1 MNKKFN
7 HYILIWGIMLAVFVI
22 AAVVASVV
30 LDIESKGFF
39 FGFIGV
45 ALAYLAEIACARKV
59 FAQDSL
65 QKFFYNIPIL
75 QILHGSLFLI
85 TVLGSACML
94 IPQVPDW
101 TGAVVCLFIAAV
113 TAIAVTKASAAAE
126 IVSEI
131 DEKVAA
137 STESMKKLRAEA
149 VSLSTMITDPE
160 AKNAVKKIEEL
171 LRYSDPVSSSETAG
185 LEAQIAV
192 RIADLKDLLQKKAE
206 STAIQDLC
214 TKLEGLIR
222 ERNQIAKETK

>member
-7 HYILIWGIMLAVFVI
+7 HYILIWGIMLAIFVI
-22 AAVVASVV
+22 AAIAASVI

-45 ALAYLAEIACARKV
+45 ALAYFAEIACARKV

-185 LEAQIAV
+185 RKPV
-192 RIADLKDLLQKKAE
+192 RPIIISD
-206 STAIQDLC
+206 
-214 TKLEGLIR
+214 
-222 ERNQIAKETK
+222 

>member
-137 STESMKKLRAEA
+137 STESVKKLRTEA
-149 VSLSTMITDPE
+149 ASLSALAQDSET
-160 AKNAVKKIEEL
+160 KNAVKKIEEL
-171 LRYSDPVSSSETAG
+171 LRYADPVSSPKTAG

-192 RIADLKDLLQKKAE
+192 RLADLKDMLVKKAD
-206 STAIQDLC
+206 TASIRDLC
-214 TKLEGLIR
+214 GKLETLIL
-222 ERNQIAKETK
+222 ERNNIAKASK